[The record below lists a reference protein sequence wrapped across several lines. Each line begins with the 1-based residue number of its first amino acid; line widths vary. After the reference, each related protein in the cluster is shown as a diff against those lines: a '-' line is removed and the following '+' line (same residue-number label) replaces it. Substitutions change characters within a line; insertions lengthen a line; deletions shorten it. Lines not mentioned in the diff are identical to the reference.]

1 LYLYVAMFEWSY
13 NLRWI
18 DFDFLRRLLFPPS
31 TYFPT

>member
-1 LYLYVAMFEWSY
+1 MFEWSY